1 MILTIARHIQE
12 IRKKIGD
19 TVALVVVIKHI
30 SSQDVQKA
38 LSAGTLIV
46 GENRLQ
52 EAEKHAHLLEHV
64 EKHFIGHVQT
74 NKVKKIVALFD
85 CIQTVDSLKLARL
98 INTESKKQGKIMSV
112 MIQVNI
118 GEEEQKHGVFVEQLK
133 EFYDHLLDLKYLD
146 VVGLMCIPP
155 VLDISEKGQKGKLRS
170 YFQHM
175 KLLQKDFKLKHCS
188 MGMTN
193 DYMLAV
199 EEGST
204 MVRIGRGIFGE
215 RS

>member
-1 MILTIARHIQE
+1 MRVARRIQE
-12 IRKKIGD
+12 IKKKIGD
-19 TVALVVVIKHI
+19 TVALVAVVKHV
-30 SSQDVQKA
+30 SSEDVQKA
-38 LSAGTLIV
+38 LSAGVRIV

-52 EAEKHAHLLEHV
+52 EAEKRAHLLKHV

-74 NKVKKIVALFD
+74 NKVKKIVTLFD

-98 INTESKKQGKIMSV
+98 INKESEKQEKIMSI

-133 EFYDHLLDLKYLD
+133 EFYDQLLDLKYLD
-146 VVGLMCIPP
+146 VIGLMCIPP
-155 VLDISEKGQKGKLRS
+155 ALDLSEKGQKGNLCS

-199 EEGST
+199 DEGST
-204 MVRIGRGIFGE
+204 MVRIGSGIFGE
-215 RS
+215 RL